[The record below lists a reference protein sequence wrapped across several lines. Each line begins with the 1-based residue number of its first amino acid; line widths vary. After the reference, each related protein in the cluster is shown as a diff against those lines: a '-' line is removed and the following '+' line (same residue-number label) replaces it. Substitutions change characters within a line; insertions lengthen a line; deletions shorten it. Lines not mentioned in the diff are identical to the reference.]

1 MIEVGPLDALPETE
15 GVLVET
21 QAGIEIAVFRVGDE
35 AVAVQAECPHRG
47 GPLVEGTRCGID
59 QLECPWHAWFF
70 DLRTGKCVNQ
80 EAQLLRY
87 PVRVV
92 DGTVFVVA

>member
-1 MIEVGPLDALPETE
+1 MIEVGPLDSLPENE

-21 QAGIEIAVFRVGDE
+21 AAGIEIAVFRLGDE

-59 QLECPWHAWFF
+59 QLECPWHAWYF
-70 DLRTGKCVNQ
+70 DLRSGKCLNQ
-80 EAQLLRY
+80 DAQLLRY
-87 PVRVV
+87 PVQVV
-92 DGTVFVVA
+92 DGIVRVVA